1 MFGVVVGVV
10 PALNASAELLGQL
23 DDDALGA
30 ADVAQPVAVLV
41 LHQLAHEFGI
51 VGEQAGEDVLDV
63 LDGERFETTLDPKRP
78 NEFGDAKY
86 MNQDGPVTTRRKI
99 RFTDLLRCRSATR
112 RVDAT
117 RSTFICR
124 RTKNVTVPPSAVTRL
139 YLGSTYVYPSSM
151 KESVR
156 GST

>member
-1 MFGVVVGVV
+1 VRRVDRVG
-10 PALNASAELLGQL
+10 LLRWLATSMLSRSGARFATRSG
-23 DDDALGA
+23 ALGPIFA
-30 ADVAQPVAVLV
+30 LTNANPLRVKVPLDS
-41 LHQLAHEFGI
+41 AH
-51 VGEQAGEDVLDV
+51 
-63 LDGERFETTLDPKRP
+63 ETTLDLKRQ
-78 NEFGDAKY
+78 NEFGDRKC

-124 RTKNVTVPPSAVTRL
+124 RTKNVTVHPSAVTQL